1 MPPLK
6 KTNHST
12 STDQPKQA
20 PVRPRPTS
28 ASKNSTPRSKSGG
41 TRKLAAGGTEVR
53 LQKVLAA
60 AGLGSRRSCEELI
73 SEGRVEVDRQVV
85 KKLGTKVNPDEQEIK
100 VDGQHIARPTLRYY
114 MLNKP
119 AGVLCTNNDPAG
131 RLRVLD
137 LIGDTNHLFTIGR
150 LDRSSEGLLIIT
162 NDGELA
168 NRIAHPSYEVS
179 KVYLVRVAGDM
190 RREDLAGIREGV
202 YLSDGKAHVES
213 IRIKSHQKKTTEL
226 EMVLSEGK
234 NREIRRVLAR
244 VRHKVLMLKRIAI
257 GPIRLADLPEG
268 AYRELTYREVS
279 ALKKLT
285 KSKSRSSSGVK
296 KKRTARVR
304 KDSAS
309 SSRSDASRNSQ
320 PRTQSKGN
328 RQPTATGRGR
338 PTASTGR
345 GKSSKSSQSSKSS
358 KSGAGRGRRR

>member
-1 MPPLK
+1 MPPAK
-6 KTNHST
+6 KTYSST
-12 STDQPKQA
+12 SKRPPKQA
-20 PVRPRPTS
+20 RIRPRPTS
-28 ASKNSTPRSKSGG
+28 TSKKSTSRSKSGG
-41 TRKLAAGGTEVR
+41 TRKLAAGGTAVR

-60 AGLGSRRSCEELI
+60 AGLGSRRSCEALI

-85 KKLGTKVNPDEQEIK
+85 NKLGTKVNPDEQEIK
-100 VDGQHIARPTLRYY
+100 VDGQYIARPTLRYY

-137 LIGDTNHLFTIGR
+137 LIGDANHLFTIGR
-150 LDRSSEGLLIIT
+150 LDRSSEGLIIIT

-190 RREDLAGIREGV
+190 RREDLAEIREGV

-213 IRIKSHQKKTTEL
+213 IRIKSHQKKTTDL

-257 GPIRLADLPEG
+257 GPIRLANLPEG

-285 KSKSRSSSGVK
+285 KSKSRSSAGVK

-304 KDSAS
+304 KNRS
-309 SSRSDASRNSQ
+309 SSSSSSLSRNSKS
-320 PRTQSKGN
+320 PAHSPGKRERTS
-328 RQPTATGRGR
+328 AGRGR
-338 PTASTGR
+338 QKAITGR
-345 GKSSKSSQSSKSS
+345 GKSG
-358 KSGAGRGRRR
+358 KSGKSAAGRGRRR

>member
-1 MPPLK
+1 MAPAK
-6 KTNHST
+6 NTNRST
-12 STDQPKQA
+12 SKRQPKQA
-20 PVRPRPTS
+20 TVRPRPTS
-28 ASKNSTPRSKSGG
+28 AGKNSTRSSSGD
-41 TRKLAAGGTEVR
+41 TRKLAAGGSEVR

-85 KKLGTKVNPDEQEIK
+85 KKLGTKGNPDEQEIK
-100 VDGQHIARPTLRYY
+100 VDGQQIARPTMRYY
-114 MLNKP
+114 ILNKP

-131 RLRVLD
+131 RIRVLD
-137 LIGDTNHLFTIGR
+137 LIGDANHLFTIGR
-150 LDRSSEGLLIIT
+150 LDRSSEGLIIIT

-190 RREDLAGIREGV
+190 RRADLAEIREGV

-213 IRIKSHQKKTTEL
+213 IRIKTHRKNTTDL
-226 EMVLSEGK
+226 EMVLCEGK

-244 VRHKVLMLKRIAI
+244 VRHKVLMLKRVAI

-285 KSKSRSSSGVK
+285 KTKSRSSAGVK

-304 KDSAS
+304 KGSSATPETV
-309 SSRSDASRNSQ
+309 SRNSKA
-320 PRTQSKGN
+320 RTSNNGN
-328 RQPTATGRGR
+328 RQRTSPGRGSKDKSSQSATGRGR
-338 PTASTGR
+338 
-345 GKSSKSSQSSKSS
+345 
-358 KSGAGRGRRR
+358 RR

>member
-1 MPPLK
+1 MAPVK
-6 KTNHST
+6 KKNRST
-12 STDQPKQA
+12 SKRQPKQA
-20 PVRPRPTS
+20 SVRPRPTS
-28 ASKNSTPRSKSGG
+28 PRKKSTRSSSGV
-41 TRKLAAGGTEVR
+41 TRKLAAGGSKVR

-100 VDGQHIARPTLRYY
+100 VDGQQIARPTLRYY
-114 MLNKP
+114 ILNKP

-131 RLRVLD
+131 RVRVLD
-137 LIGDTNHLFTIGR
+137 LIGDANHLFTIGR
-150 LDRSSEGLLIIT
+150 LDRSSEGLIIIT

-190 RREDLAGIREGV
+190 RRADLAEIREGV
-202 YLSDGKAHVES
+202 YLSDGKAHVDS
-213 IRIKSHQKKTTEL
+213 IRIKSHRKKTTDL

-244 VRHKVLMLKRIAI
+244 VRHKVLMLKRVAI

-285 KSKSRSSSGVK
+285 KTKSRSSAGVK

-304 KDSAS
+304 KGS
-309 SSRSDASRNSQ
+309 SSTPKTASRNSK
-320 PRTQSKGN
+320 PRTSSNEN
-328 RQPTATGRGR
+328 RQRTSAGRGR
-338 PTASTGR
+338 R
-345 GKSSKSSQSSKSS
+345 GKSSKSA
-358 KSGAGRGRRR
+358 AGRGRRR

>member
-1 MPPLK
+1 MPHEK
-6 KTNHST
+6 KKNRST
-12 STDQPKQA
+12 SKREPKQA
-20 PVRPRPTS
+20 SVRPRPTS
-28 ASKNSTPRSKSGG
+28 ARKSSRSRSAAGQ
-41 TRKLAAGGTEVR
+41 TRKLAAGGSEVR

-73 SEGRVEVDRQVV
+73 SEGRVEVDRQVI

-100 VDGQHIARPTLRYY
+100 VDGQQIARPTLRYY
-114 MLNKP
+114 ILNKP

-131 RLRVLD
+131 RVRVLD
-137 LIGDTNHLFTIGR
+137 LIGDANHLFTIGR
-150 LDRSSEGLLIIT
+150 LDRSSEGLILIT

-190 RREDLAGIREGV
+190 RRADLAEIREGV

-213 IRIKSHQKKTTEL
+213 IRIKSHRKKTTDL

-244 VRHKVLMLKRIAI
+244 VRHKVLMLKRVAI

-285 KSKSRSSSGVK
+285 KTKSRSSAGVK

-304 KDSAS
+304 KES
-309 SSRSDASRNSQ
+309 SST
-320 PRTQSKGN
+320 PRTVTHNSKPRTSSNGN
-328 RQPTATGRGR
+328 RQRTSAGRGR
-338 PTASTGR
+338 G
-345 GKSSKSSQSSKSS
+345 GKSSKSA
-358 KSGAGRGRRR
+358 AGRGRRR

>member
-1 MPPLK
+1 MPPAK
-6 KTNHST
+6 KKNRST
-12 STDQPKQA
+12 SKRQPKLA
-20 PVRPRPTS
+20 SVRPRPTS
-28 ASKNSTPRSKSGG
+28 ARKKSTSRSSSGD
-41 TRKLAAGGTEVR
+41 TRKLAAGGSEVR

-60 AGLGSRRSCEELI
+60 AGLGSRRNCEELI
-73 SEGRVEVDRQVV
+73 SEGRVEVDRQVI

-100 VDGQHIARPTLRYY
+100 VDGQQIARPTLRYY
-114 MLNKP
+114 ILNKP

-131 RLRVLD
+131 RVRVLD
-137 LIGDTNHLFTIGR
+137 LIGDANHLFTIGR
-150 LDRSSEGLLIIT
+150 LDRSSEGLIIIT

-190 RREDLAGIREGV
+190 RRADLAEIREGV

-213 IRIKSHQKKTTEL
+213 IRIKSHRKKTTDL
-226 EMVLSEGK
+226 EMVLNEGK

-244 VRHKVLMLKRIAI
+244 VRHKVLMLKRVAI

-285 KSKSRSSSGVK
+285 KTKSRSSAGVK

-304 KDSAS
+304 KGS
-309 SSRSDASRNSQ
+309 SSTPKTAARNSK
-320 PRTQSKGN
+320 PRTSSNGN
-328 RQPTATGRGR
+328 RQRTSAGRGR
-338 PTASTGR
+338 R
-345 GKSSKSSQSSKSS
+345 GKSNKSA
-358 KSGAGRGRRR
+358 AGRGRRR